1 LAGADAAP
9 QRLLAWGVS
18 GCGDAAWATDVRLV
32 AGDRQQGPV
41 GRNPLRHLRGCH
53 LPSERVLWRRQ
64 RTRARRR
71 QAAGERG
78 RSAGARRAGTGRL
91 RRRAR
96 SLIRRGPGG
105 LCCGRRRACAAR
117 RGQATPAAA
126 AGPGGAECPGG
137 SQPGAAA
144 RERAS
149 AHPARAAF
157 VWRGQGSA
165 RGAPWHVSPCHQVPA
180 ALPRSSCAARSAVPA
195 LVRLEA
201 PELAHGPGLLCRR
214 RKAVCMQAPRTAV

>member
-1 LAGADAAP
+1 MAGADAAP

-96 SLIRRGPGG
+96 SLIWRGPGG

-126 AGPGGAECPGG
+126 AGPGRAEALEAP
-137 SQPGAAA
+137 SQAQQ
-144 RERAS
+144 RAS
-149 AHPARAAF
+149 ARQPFPAWAALL
-157 VWRGQGSA
+157 WRRQGSA
-165 RGAPWHVSPCHQVPA
+165 RSAPALAREPVPPGAGGA
-180 ALPRSSCAARSAVPA
+180 AAPILCSTLGCPGARAARGA
-195 LVRLEA
+195 
-201 PELAHGPGLLCRR
+201 
-214 RKAVCMQAPRTAV
+214 